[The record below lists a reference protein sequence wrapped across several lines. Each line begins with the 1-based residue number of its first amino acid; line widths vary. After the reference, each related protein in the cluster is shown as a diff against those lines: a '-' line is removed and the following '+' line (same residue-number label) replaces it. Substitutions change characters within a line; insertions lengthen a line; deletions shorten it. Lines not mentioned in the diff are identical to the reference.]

1 MTNIFVDRHIIVYL
15 YCIWL
20 WLYVNVGILIM
31 FYKCIHISPQN
42 LLQIIEFGAFSPHLM
57 FIQTKRHHW
66 KDFLLGSMMS
76 IFISLSINF
85 KPFRIICRLQVQFHT
100 VLSPM
105 CWVSSDQDYLR
116 QSLYF
121 RGEETKT
128 QGGPWSPLCQ
138 WERARGSGIVLPSP
152 YEKLIC
158 FKVKQ
163 IWVQTVWNPKQVS
176 WL

>member
-1 MTNIFVDRHIIVYL
+1 MKYPKTSRDLKERWGKSQSCDFPSSGYSRKGLTGERNMLIMTNVFVDRHIIVYL

-66 KDFLLGSMMS
+66 KDFLLGYMMS

-85 KPFRIICRLQVQFHT
+85 KPIRIICRLQVQFHT

-138 WERARGSGIVLPSP
+138 
-152 YEKLIC
+152 
-158 FKVKQ
+158 
-163 IWVQTVWNPKQVS
+163 
-176 WL
+176 